1 MVTAK
6 KAKENLEMSFGLML
20 AGRDDIAQVCLDRV
34 VEYLDSQ
41 IEKEKQ
47 NEITYNTTNNG
58 TS

>member
-1 MVTAK
+1 MTEVTAK

-41 IEKEKQ
+41 IEKETK
-47 NEITYNTTNNG
+47 
-58 TS
+58 